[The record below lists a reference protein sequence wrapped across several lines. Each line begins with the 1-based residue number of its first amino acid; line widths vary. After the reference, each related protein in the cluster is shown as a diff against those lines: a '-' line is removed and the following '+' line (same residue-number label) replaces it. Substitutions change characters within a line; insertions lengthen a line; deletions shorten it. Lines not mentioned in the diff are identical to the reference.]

1 MVRMPHSL
9 ATRAIT
15 EAAPVPVPP
24 PMPAAMKTMCE
35 PAICERISS
44 IASSAAASPISGLEP
59 APRPSVRLTPSCTL
73 VVAVEASSACASV
86 LATMKSTPLRPA
98 AIMLLTALPPAPPT
112 PITAIRG
119 FMSVALALANPEP
132 PARASGLMPCSR
144 SSLRA
149 WPASLKACLQPAP
162 NAPEIPAA
170 LEMPLAAAHA
180 GGRIERHL
188 GQAQHRGIGWACGP
202 RRPTVGG
209 LWMSGTHGFAEKL
222 ADEGAQPRQLAGS
235 SRDNHA
241 LHCPRGNASTLESFG
256 NLAVQTLDATV
267 HNLAHL
273 ARRGLRRP
281 WTLLAGE
288 RERHRGLQI
297 VRPCRHCATKRLDSL
312 GLPHRGL

>member
-1 MVRMPHSL
+1 MVRMPNSL

-24 PMPAAMKTMCE
+24 PMPAAMKTIWLPVKLARM
-35 PAICERISS
+35 SS

-59 APRPSVRLTPSCTL
+59 APKPSVRLTPSCTR

-98 AIMLLTALPPAPPT
+98 AIILLMALPPAPPT

-132 PARASGLMPCSR
+132 APAPASALMPRPR
-144 SSLRA
+144 SQLHT
-149 WPASLKACLQPAP
+149 WPAPLKACLQPTP
-162 NAPEIPAA
+162 NAPQVPAA

-188 GQAQHRGIGWACGP
+188 RQTQHRGIGGTCGP
-202 RRPTVGG
+202 RRPAVRR
-209 LWMSGTHGFAEKL
+209 LWVSGTHVFAEKL
-222 ADEGAQPRQLAGS
+222 SDKGAQTRELAS
-235 SRDNHA
+235 PSRDNHTRTCA
-241 LHCPRGNASTLESFG
+241 GRDAGTLEPLG
-256 NLAVQTLDATV
+256 NLAVQSLDPAA

-273 ARRGLRRP
+273 ARCGLR
-281 WTLLAGE
+281 
-288 RERHRGLQI
+288 
-297 VRPCRHCATKRLDSL
+297 
-312 GLPHRGL
+312 